1 MSKIS
6 RFFII
11 LSILLSGTSS
21 FAETAVEIVADNAF
35 YSIAAKLDQLNTDV
49 SRTLAP
55 NETAHINMFNI
66 FGNKGRQAYF
76 DRLDEN
82 SKVKAAPF
90 LARVASD
97 YFDEVTKKWLTVSGM
112 GTLVTLN
119 VKDAQGA
126 MKPQLALLTASHVSQ
141 GTRLRV
147 RDVSGR
153 ILPLVPGK
161 RLANVDQDVE
171 IIFLQGS
178 LPSGLNFD
186 EKEQAFIT
194 KSYDLKQLW
203 TDKNKPNN
211 YAAFDVSIRN
221 HVAVLVEQIPNLQ
234 YAAGGFDFYYL
245 NDAKQ
250 SIQGNTRKEKARFV
264 WDHFGKLQKPLVGPG
279 LMSSSKMPPGLSG
292 APLMGDRPPSRLV
305 EAGIYNM
312 RLEGIVLA
320 QHSWER
326 KTFYSDGDTILDLVK
341 KIRAGQSLYT
351 SPTRWRVAGALTYRD
366 YGNGKLEAAFTSKP
380 SANFSRMESGN
391 ASSIDSGNASSIDS
405 GNASSIDSGNA
416 SSIDSGNA
424 SSIDSGNA
432 SSIDSGNAS
441 SIDSGKS
448 NTPKSIELLWGSQE
462 GYGKKVVGHILQ
474 RNGQTLAVVSTPFV
488 EKDASKLGFK
498 SIETITGTTD
508 LYKLAKMKSQYV
520 NRNEPA
526 QYDYNCFYR
535 LDEKGL
541 LIGIYASQPVSDGY
555 GGQQMDR
562 RLYRTIEMSRAD
574 LAKGLL
580 KNPLR
585 FEAKMTIDV
594 TGMFITDFSA
604 INPLAG
610 IEGVLGPSVVI
621 TGDANSR
628 KLSCFRDMDQMIY
641 SLGHFGQDV
650 LIKANENMKSF
661 YQN

>member
-6 RFFII
+6 RVLII
-11 LSILLSGTSS
+11 IGLILGGSLGL
-21 FAETAVEIVADNAF
+21 AETAVEIVADNAF
-35 YSIAAKLDQLNTDV
+35 YNIASKLDQLNTDV
-49 SRTLAP
+49 SRALAP
-55 NETAHINMFNI
+55 SETAHINLFNI

-76 DRLDEN
+76 DRLDQN
-82 SKVKAAPF
+82 SKIKAAPF

-119 VKDAQGA
+119 VKDAQGV
-126 MKPQLALLTASHVSQ
+126 MKPQQALITASHVSQ

-171 IIFLQGS
+171 IVFLQGNV
-178 LPSGLNFD
+178 PSGLNFD
-186 EKEQAFIT
+186 EKEQAFVT
-194 KSYDLKQLW
+194 QSYDLTKLW
-203 TDKNKPNN
+203 TEKNKPNN

-245 NDAKQ
+245 NDARQ
-250 SIQGNTRKEKARFV
+250 PIQGKTRKEKARFV
-264 WDHFGKLQKPLVGPG
+264 WDRFGRLQKPLVGPG

-292 APLMGDRPPSRLV
+292 APLMGDRPPSRLI
-305 EAGIYNM
+305 EAGVYNM

-320 QHSWER
+320 QHSSER
-326 KTFYSDGDTILDLVK
+326 KTFYSDGDVILDLVK

-366 YGNGKLEAAFTSKP
+366 YGNGKLEAAFASKP
-380 SANFSRMESGN
+380 SANFSRM
-391 ASSIDSGNASSIDS
+391 DS

-448 NTPKSIELLWGSQE
+448 GAPKSIELLWGSQE

-474 RNGQTLAVVSTPFV
+474 RKGQTLAVVSTPFV
-488 EKDASKLGFK
+488 EKDAATLGFT
-498 SIETITGTTD
+498 SIETITGATD
-508 LYKLAKMKSQYV
+508 LYKLAKIKSQYV

-526 QYDYNCFYR
+526 QYDYHCFYR

-541 LIGIYASQPVSDGY
+541 VIGIYTSQPVPDGY
-555 GGQQMDR
+555 GGQQLDR
-562 RLYRTIEMSRAD
+562 RLYRSVEMSRAD
-574 LAKGLL
+574 MAKGLL
-580 KNPLR
+580 KNSLR
-585 FEAKMTIDV
+585 YEAQMTIDM

-604 INPLAG
+604 ITPLAG

-621 TGDANSR
+621 TGDATSR
-628 KLSCFRDMDQMIY
+628 RLSCFSDMDQMYY
-641 SLGHFGQDV
+641 SLGYFGQDV
-650 LIKANENMKSF
+650 LIKANDNIRSF
-661 YQN
+661 YK